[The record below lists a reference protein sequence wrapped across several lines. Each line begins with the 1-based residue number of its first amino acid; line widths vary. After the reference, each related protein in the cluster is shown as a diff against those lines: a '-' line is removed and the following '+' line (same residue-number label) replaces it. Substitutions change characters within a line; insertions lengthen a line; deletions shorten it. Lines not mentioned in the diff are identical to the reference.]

1 MLHWGDAAAP
11 PWTPMGPPRGPLW
24 PRDYKPRNPTQRLLP
39 PSYEHLPPTSG
50 SLKASL
56 DGAQGLSSWPLPCR
70 WPKQLLQTPPPPQR
84 GGGVGW
90 QGGGP
95 QQLRASERQRA
106 PLIGLLIRND
116 YILVLPLWRVAPPH
130 LSWRRLAP
138 PSGSSPPPSGSC
150 CSPPAARLLSF
161 RPPAARL
168 RRHEVSVDG
177 KKKKKVFYIK
187 LSWRSFK
194 WKRFKSSN

>member
-1 MLHWGDAAAP
+1 MNTCPPPAGPWRH
-11 PWTPMGPPRGPLW
+11 PWTG
-24 PRDYKPRNPTQRLLP
+24 
-39 PSYEHLPPTSG
+39 
-50 SLKASL
+50 LKAWAADL
-56 DGAQGLSSWPLPCR
+56 FHVAGPSSCFKP
-70 WPKQLLQTPPPPQR
+70 PPPPQR

-187 LSWRSFK
+187 LSSRSFK
-194 WKRFKSSN
+194 WKRFKRSN